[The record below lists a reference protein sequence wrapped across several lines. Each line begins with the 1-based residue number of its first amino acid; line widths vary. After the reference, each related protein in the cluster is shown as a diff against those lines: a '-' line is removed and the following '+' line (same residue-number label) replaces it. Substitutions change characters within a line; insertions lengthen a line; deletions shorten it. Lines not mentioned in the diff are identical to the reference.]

1 MDFRPESDVQ
11 VEQTLGFRGDIKLT
25 ENWKIGYS
33 SGYSIDKKQ
42 IALTKFDIHRSLHCW
57 QFSFSWIPTGLYQ
70 SFTFSIFPKSQQLQ
84 ELKLNKRKS
93 FVDLNAGI

>member
-1 MDFRPESDVQ
+1 MDFRPENDVQ
-11 VEQTLGFRGDIKLT
+11 VEQTIGFRGDIKLT

-70 SFTFSIFPKSQQLQ
+70 SFNFSIFPKSQQLQ